1 MKKKIEKYHV
11 ENKEEAKKQTLK
23 RNPSF
28 FCVCLSLPRRRE
40 DWTKEEYTH
49 TQRTDENDRLS
60 VRRLRHN
67 TVPVFPEHQH
77 AKRSES
83 VEARYPFDFVVV
95 EVQHLEHPEGGQRI
109 DPADQVVLEGNEL
122 DVFAALERRHARQAA
137 PDDEQQHKVILV
149 KCTV

>member
-1 MKKKIEKYHV
+1 MFV
-11 ENKEEAKKQTLK
+11 SSPTTRGLDK
-23 RNPSF
+23 RR
-28 FCVCLSLPRRRE
+28 VH
-40 DWTKEEYTH
+40 TH

-137 PDDEQQHKVILV
+137 PDDEQQHKSDFS
-149 KCTV
+149 